1 MTLFLCEIDIDDQ
14 WVRWVRAG
22 HDPAMIYDPGTNS
35 FDELG
40 GRGLP
45 LGVFENSSYQ
55 TLSREIKSG
64 QIIAIGTDGIWETT
78 NPDGH
83 QFGKDRFKAVIQAHS
98 SESAAA
104 ILTCVINEV
113 DGFAGKKEKSD
124 DVTLVI
130 IKVAHGCFLE

>member
-14 WVRWVRAG
+14 LVRWVRAG
-22 HDPAMIYDPGTNS
+22 HDPAMIYDPEKDA

-45 LGVFENSSYQ
+45 LGVFDDSSYQ
-55 TLSREIKSG
+55 IQTREIKPG

-83 QFGKDRFKAVIQAHS
+83 LFGKDRFKAVLQAHS
-98 SESAAA
+98 SESAAE
-104 ILTCVINEV
+104 IMTGVINEV
-113 DGFAGKKEKSD
+113 DAFAAKNEKLD

-130 IKVAHGCFLE
+130 IKVYVQ